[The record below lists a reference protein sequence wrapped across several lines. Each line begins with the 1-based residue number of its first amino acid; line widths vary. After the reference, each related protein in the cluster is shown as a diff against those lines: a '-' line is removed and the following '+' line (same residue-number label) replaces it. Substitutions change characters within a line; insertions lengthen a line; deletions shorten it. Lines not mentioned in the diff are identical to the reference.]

1 MALGL
6 AASQMLSSVVYQ
18 ATPAD
23 PIVLAGVIA
32 AMCVIAVVATWMPA
46 GRALRIDPVRA
57 LRED

>member
-1 MALGL
+1 
-6 AASQMLSSVVYQ
+6 MLSSVVYQ